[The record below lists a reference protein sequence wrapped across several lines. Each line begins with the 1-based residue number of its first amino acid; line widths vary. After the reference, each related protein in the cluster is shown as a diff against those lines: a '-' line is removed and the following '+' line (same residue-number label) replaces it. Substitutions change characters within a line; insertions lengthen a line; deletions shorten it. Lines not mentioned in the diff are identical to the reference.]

1 MYYVLLARYLHYNI
15 MLDKLNVKNRRIHQ
29 ITVGHTL
36 INQMIHWTMHL
47 QCNFFNFLLC
57 LDRLEYLRN
66 LMFFCCV
73 SVKFVSLTLKNF
85 PTNGLIN

>member
-36 INQMIHWTMHL
+36 LIRCQMMMVINVSGEPGKYTRLVVETLHL
-47 QCNFFNFLLC
+47 DLSFP
-57 LDRLEYLRN
+57 DE
-66 LMFFCCV
+66 CV
-73 SVKFVSLTLKNF
+73 
-85 PTNGLIN
+85 GQ